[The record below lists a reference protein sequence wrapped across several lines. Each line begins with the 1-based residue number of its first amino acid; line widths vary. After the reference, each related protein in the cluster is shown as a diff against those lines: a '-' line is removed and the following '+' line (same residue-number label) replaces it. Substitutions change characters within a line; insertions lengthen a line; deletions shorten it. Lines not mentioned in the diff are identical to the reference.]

1 MELDLKRIIDQV
13 GKDKGISRA
22 TVVETL
28 EKALVTA
35 ARRKYGQ
42 EREIEA
48 RFNEDVGEIE
58 LFEFRTVVESA
69 AGGAAEIGLT
79 DARLH
84 DPEVEIG
91 DQIGV
96 KLETAGFGR
105 IAAQTAKQVIIQ
117 EVRNAERQ
125 IVYDEYKDRKGEI
138 VHGVVRRIEKG
149 NLIVDLGRAEGI
161 VFRKEQ
167 VPREM
172 FRVNERIRAYVL
184 DVLREAKGPQ
194 IILSRA
200 CTEFL
205 IKAFEQEV
213 PEIYEGIVSI
223 EAAAREPGARS
234 KIAVSSR
241 DSDVDPVG
249 ACVGMRGSRVQA
261 VVQEL
266 RGEKIDIVPWNT
278 DSVRFVCS
286 ALAPAQVVRVMVDDS
301 IRSMDVIVPDDQLS
315 LAIGKKGQNVRLAV
329 QLTRWKIDIKSES
342 FMREVQ
348 ADLAE
353 ALSVVEGAGEYEAKL
368 LLDHGVASLDE
379 LVQTETEL
387 LTSIPGI
394 SEEGANQVR
403 ERAQQLAVEKVER
416 ERLQLEQAERE
427 RLQQE
432 QAEQERL
439 RQEKAQ
445 AEQAQRE
452 QAEGVVEAG
461 AAAEEGT
468 ETEPV
473 SEDAGAAERPAAEE
487 VVTEE
492 TPPGS

>member
-1 MELDLKRIIDQV
+1 M
-13 GKDKGISRA
+13 
-22 TVVETL
+22 
-28 EKALVTA
+28 
-35 ARRKYGQ
+35 
-42 EREIEA
+42 
-48 RFNEDVGEIE
+48 
-58 LFEFRTVVESA
+58 
-69 AGGAAEIGLT
+69 
-79 DARLH
+79 
-84 DPEVEIG
+84 
-91 DQIGV
+91 
-96 KLETAGFGR
+96 
-105 IAAQTAKQVIIQ
+105 
-117 EVRNAERQ
+117 
-125 IVYDEYKDRKGEI
+125 
-138 VHGVVRRIEKG
+138 
-149 NLIVDLGRAEGI
+149 
-161 VFRKEQ
+161 
-167 VPREM
+167 
-172 FRVNERIRAYVL
+172 
-184 DVLREAKGPQ
+184 LREAKGPQ

-353 ALSVVEGAGEYEAKL
+353 ALSMVEGAGEYEAKL

-379 LVQTETEL
+379 LAQTETEL
-387 LTSIPGI
+387 LISIPGI

-403 ERAQQLAVEKVER
+403 ERAQQLALEKV
-416 ERLQLEQAERE
+416 ERE

-439 RQEKAQ
+439 QQAEQERLQ
-445 AEQAQRE
+445 QEQAQRE
-452 QAEGVVEAG
+452 QAQDVVEAG

-468 ETEPV
+468 EAEPV
-473 SEDAGAAERPAAEE
+473 SEDAGEAKPPAAEE

>member
-48 RFNEDVGEIE
+48 QFNDEKGEIE
-58 LFEFRTVVESA
+58 LFEFRTVVDRA
-69 AGGAAEIGLT
+69 TPGTAEIGLA
-79 DARLH
+79 DALLH
-84 DPEVEIG
+84 DPDVEVE

-96 KLETAGFGR
+96 KIDTSDFGR

-149 NLIVDLGRAEGI
+149 NLIVDLGRAEAI
-161 VFRKEQ
+161 VTRKEQ

-184 DVLREAKGPQ
+184 DVLKEAKGPQ

-200 CTEFL
+200 CLEFL
-205 IKAFEQEV
+205 VKAFEQEV
-213 PEIYEGIVSI
+213 PEIYEGIVRI
-223 EAAAREPGARS
+223 EAAAREPGARA
-234 KIAVSSR
+234 KIAVVSR

-266 RGEKIDIVPWNT
+266 RGEKIDIVPWNA
-278 DSVRFVCS
+278 D
-286 ALAPAQVVRVMVDDS
+286 P
-301 IRSMDVIVPDDQLS
+301 
-315 LAIGKKGQNVRLAV
+315 VRLF
-329 QLTRWKIDIKSES
+329 L
-342 FMREVQ
+342 
-348 ADLAE
+348 
-353 ALSVVEGAGEYEAKL
+353 
-368 LLDHGVASLDE
+368 
-379 LVQTETEL
+379 
-387 LTSIPGI
+387 
-394 SEEGANQVR
+394 
-403 ERAQQLAVEKVER
+403 
-416 ERLQLEQAERE
+416 
-427 RLQQE
+427 
-432 QAEQERL
+432 
-439 RQEKAQ
+439 
-445 AEQAQRE
+445 
-452 QAEGVVEAG
+452 
-461 AAAEEGT
+461 
-468 ETEPV
+468 
-473 SEDAGAAERPAAEE
+473 
-487 VVTEE
+487 
-492 TPPGS
+492 PPGDGLQKALDFDSF

>member
-1 MELDLKRIIDQV
+1 MELDLKRIIEQV
-13 GKDKGISRA
+13 GKDKGISRE

-48 RFNEDVGEIE
+48 QFNEDTGEIE
-58 LFEFRTVVESA
+58 LFEFKNVIEAS
-69 AGGAAEIGLT
+69 AGGPTEVGLT
-79 DARLH
+79 EARTH
-84 DPEVEIG
+84 DPEVEAG
-91 DQIGV
+91 DQIGM
-96 KLETAGFGR
+96 KLDTTGFGR

-125 IVYDEYKDRKGEI
+125 IIYDEYKDRKGEI

-149 NLIVDLGRAEGI
+149 NLIVDFGRAEGI

-172 FRVNERIRAYVL
+172 FRVNERIRAYIL
-184 DVLREAKGPQ
+184 DVLKEAKGPQ

-205 IKAFEQEV
+205 VKAFEQEV
-213 PEIYEGIVSI
+213 PEMYEGIVRI

-241 DSDVDPVG
+241 ESDVDPVG

-266 RGEKIDIVPWNT
+266 RGEKIDIVPWNS
-278 DSVRFVCS
+278 DPVRFVCS
-286 ALAPAQVVRVMVDDS
+286 GLAPAQVVRVMVDDAN
-301 IRSMDVIVPDDQLS
+301 RSMDVIVPDDQLS

-329 QLTRWKIDIKSES
+329 QITRWKIDIKSES

-368 LLDHGVASLDE
+368 LLNHGVASLEE
-379 LVQTETEL
+379 LNQTETEL
-387 LTSIPGI
+387 LISIPGI
-394 SEEGANQVR
+394 SESGAEQVR
-403 ERAQQLAVEKVER
+403 ERAAELAVAKA
-416 ERLQLEQAERE
+416 ERLRVEQELAERE
-427 RLQQE
+427 RAEQE
-432 QAEQERL
+432 LAEQERARQAEQEPT
-439 RQEKAQ
+439 EA
-445 AEQAQRE
+445 AA
-452 QAEGVVEAG
+452 EAG
-461 AAAEEGT
+461 AESEPGSDEAV
-468 ETEPV
+468 ET
-473 SEDAGAAERPAAEE
+473 ERPAEE
-487 VVTEE
+487 KVISEE
-492 TPPGS
+492 TPAGS